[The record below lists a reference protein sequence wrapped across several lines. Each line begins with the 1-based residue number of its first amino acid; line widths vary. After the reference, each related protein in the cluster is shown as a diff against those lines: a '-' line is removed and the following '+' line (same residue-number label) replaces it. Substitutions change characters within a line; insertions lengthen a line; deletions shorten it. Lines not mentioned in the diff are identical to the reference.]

1 MAVIAVVHPTMD
13 QLVGCVIGDV
23 VVDLLRIIQQDPEC
37 CVSIL
42 SNLSSPPH
50 IYAFDFEEIVTGKSF
65 TNYSENRHFVVNSQG
80 NVVTFHEHAFAL
92 FCILCWFIVLFMVC
106 FVFYFYVDAN

>member
-1 MAVIAVVHPTMD
+1 MVVEFIVFFFFCFLMRRKVVGFDYGPLQMAVIAVVHPTMD

-42 SNLSSPPH
+42 SNLSSP
-50 IYAFDFEEIVTGKSF
+50 S
-65 TNYSENRHFVVNSQG
+65 N
-80 NVVTFHEHAFAL
+80 
-92 FCILCWFIVLFMVC
+92 LCV
-106 FVFYFYVDAN
+106 